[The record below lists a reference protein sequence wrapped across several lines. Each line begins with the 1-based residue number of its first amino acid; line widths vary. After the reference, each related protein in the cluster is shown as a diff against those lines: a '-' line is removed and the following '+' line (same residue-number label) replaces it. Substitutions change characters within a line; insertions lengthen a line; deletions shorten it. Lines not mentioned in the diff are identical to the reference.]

1 MPIRLQQFLVL
12 AALLTIFA
20 ALDTATVQ
28 AQGIIEV
35 SAAEAKALIDTTPD
49 LVIIDVSPAFRKGH
63 LPGAVNYPLGD
74 GTLENTLPS
83 LDREKSYL
91 VYCHNDTA
99 AIKGAQKLV
108 AAGFPK
114 VYRLK
119 GNYSGWV
126 AAGYAVE

>member
-63 LPGAVNYPLGD
+63 LPGAINYPLGD